1 MKKKL
6 FPVLCLFL
14 ALSLLSACGT
24 GQKTPE
30 IVTVPVTPTAAP
42 PAPPTAAPVFAPVP
56 SFAPTPVPTPI
67 PTVQPTPFPTAVPTP
82 FPTAYPTVAPTPY
95 PTFAPTM
102 PPSNLPRITK
112 DPTDETVVEGGKCQF
127 VTRYQNAEL
136 AEWHFVSPDGSL
148 DVTYKD
154 VQNQFPALRI
164 IGGNTKD
171 LTLENIPAALSGCR
185 VYCRFSNAYGAVNS
199 GSALLTVRYVPGV
212 TPAPVRRQGFEGRW
226 AEEIA
231 GRGQITITNRADG
244 RMDVDIRWSGS
255 AWQLARWQMTASVY
269 RNDVITYDDAHY
281 WVENYTDEYNCTISD
296 ESFGGSGD
304 FILLEGKLHWHNNDT
319 GEDSVFIPA

>member
-1 MKKKL
+1 MRKKL
-6 FPVLCLFL
+6 FPVLCLIL
-14 ALSLLSACGT
+14 ALTLLTACST
-24 GQKTPE
+24 KQKTPE
-30 IVTVPVTPTAAP
+30 IVTVPVTPTAT
-42 PAPPTAAPVFAPVP
+42 PAAPTAVPSFAPAP
-56 SFAPTPVPTPI
+56 SFAPTPVPTPY
-67 PTVQPTPFPTAVPTP
+67 PTIQPTAFPTPFPTPVPTP
-82 FPTAYPTVAPTPY
+82 YPTIAPTPY

-112 DPTDETVVEGGKCQF
+112 DPGDETVTEGGWCQF
-127 VTRYQNAEL
+127 VTRYENAQL
-136 AEWHFVSPDGSL
+136 AEWHFVSPDGML

-154 VQNQFPALRI
+154 VQNQFPALGI

-171 LTLENIPAALSGCR
+171 LTLENIPAALNGCR
-185 VYCRFSNAYGAVNS
+185 VYCRFSNAYGAVNT
-199 GSALLTVRYVPGV
+199 GSALLTVKSVPRAE
-212 TPAPVRRQGFEGRW
+212 APTMRLQNFQGRW

-244 RMDVDIRWSGS
+244 RMDVDISWSGS
-255 AWQLARWQMTASVY
+255 AWQRARWQMTASVY

-281 WVENYTDEYNCTISD
+281 WVETYTDDNNFTVSD

-304 FILLEGKLHWHNNDT
+304 FILMDGKLHWHNSDT